1 VSGGNGQVLVPDLAQ
16 SWAGGHPEKAALGI
30 KAGANPDEAAAGGC
44 LLASHPVAEQV
55 PLLEGGSRQRLM
67 ASTTSLTL
75 T

>member
-44 LLASHPVAEQV
+44 L
-55 PLLEGGSRQRLM
+55 R
-67 ASTTSLTL
+67 TTFLTDGHRVL
-75 T
+75 SWRGI